1 LRQSFTI
8 KTRDVEHAGSA
19 NVPIYVQV
27 STDGNTWFA
36 PDNNDKYE
44 IGFPNIASVAKVFA
58 SKFSPPLGRNT
69 EVTKDYFLAENV
81 AYARF
86 IANGD
91 DGYMVEHFKYNG
103 NEVQDVDTSVTTDHL
118 GWSGNNDAATTNS
131 NDHPAREFAL
141 PVSDWN
147 ELHDYSTY
155 TLTDG
160 NLRNVDASNILDG
173 ALLFDRTLCGSI
185 WDTPR
190 TTGCCPPTKYMSNPT
205 LDPFLEANACSN
217 CPSGKSTCQE
227 NAGDVSFCTKSCTY
241 EELPDCTGDSAD
253 RSGGLQK
260 IIDDWMAGGAT
271 QTAVVAKYGS
281 IEDWDVT
288 DVKHFRYAF
297 HATGND
303 GTFTADISKWDVSNA
318 YDFTGM
324 FSGQVNFNS
333 DVTNWDTSSAIY
345 MDEMFKSAT
354 SFNRDLSKWKTSKV
368 TTMKEMFAQA
378 TSFNQDLSQL
388 DVSQVLQV
396 AGMFQGATAF
406 NSDLSLWEVNAAFTS
421 GSQFDTMFDGA
432 TSFTQ
437 SLCGTQWSLANQCA
451 ACPTDLKYKDDA
463 SLAESNGWNLWSSSC
478 RLENTIVVPL
488 GKTLKIK
495 QDTTGQAGVIV
506 VDRQGSSA
514 SNGKHFEVQGN
525 LVVERLHLQGGYDN
539 GNAGSVYI
547 DAFGDATFRRCT
559 LSKNYAGENGGA
571 VYVDGGKVLFDKCL
585 LHMNGASLDG
595 GAVFVDQLQNTK
607 VAARFEECTLSKNHA
622 GQFGGAVFSSGAVT
636 LNECTTTSNTAT
648 SAGAAFY
655 AHFSSATK
663 SFSIINPEL
672 TSQTDVVG
680 GSSDN
685 IVVAITKKIKVCGL

>member
-1 LRQSFTI
+1 
-8 KTRDVEHAGSA
+8 
-19 NVPIYVQV
+19 
-27 STDGNTWFA
+27 
-36 PDNNDKYE
+36 
-44 IGFPNIASVAKVFA
+44 
-58 SKFSPPLGRNT
+58 
-69 EVTKDYFLAENV
+69 
-81 AYARF
+81 
-86 IANGD
+86 
-91 DGYMVEHFKYNG
+91 
-103 NEVQDVDTSVTTDHL
+103 
-118 GWSGNNDAATTNS
+118 
-131 NDHPAREFAL
+131 
-141 PVSDWN
+141 
-147 ELHDYSTY
+147 
-155 TLTDG
+155 
-160 NLRNVDASNILDG
+160 
-173 ALLFDRTLCGSI
+173 
-185 WDTPR
+185 
-190 TTGCCPPTKYMSNPT
+190 
-205 LDPFLEANACSN
+205 
-217 CPSGKSTCQE
+217 
-227 NAGDVSFCTKSCTY
+227 
-241 EELPDCTGDSAD
+241 
-253 RSGGLQK
+253 
-260 IIDDWMAGGAT
+260 MAGGAT
-271 QTAVVAKYGS
+271 QTVVVAKYGS

-495 QDTTGQAGVIV
+495 QDTTGQAGAIV

-655 AHFSSATK
+655 AHSSSATK